1 VHLSWGKQVQSAA
14 ISRGGILELGK
25 RFPGFAVCGTKGKQP
40 RWKTSPATK
49 EPAMAWID
57 DEVARWEPGE
67 SGLSAGR
74 TFYWLATIVAAVM
87 VIFAVADFFINWA
100 QGAPIVR
107 VFALIAA
114 VAVWLIGRACRALL
128 P

>member
-1 VHLSWGKQVQSAA
+1 MRGE
-14 ISRGGILELGK
+14 SREKPALEA
-25 RFPGFAVCGTKGKQP
+25 RA
-40 RWKTSPATK
+40 RAK

-57 DEVARWEPGE
+57 DEDAWREPGE
-67 SGLSAGR
+67 TGLSAGR
-74 TFYWLATIVAAVM
+74 TLYWLATIVAAAM